1 MKNLNELNV
10 LYMENDLDAIDDAVR
25 VLDEHFKE
33 SFTGTTAE
41 EAVRIF
47 KDVFIDLIVANI
59 DTADVGA
66 VKFMTAIKRNAPEFP
81 MIALSAKPEAQARAA
96 LGKLTVEA
104 VLPLPLDVK
113 RLGEKIVELQSAIT
127 AFASKRP
134 DRQKDENPTA
144 SMGVSEAIDQY
155 FIYITHELTA
165 YDKERPGER
174 RMDYFLMK
182 PFLMTAFNQFK
193 AMDATLEDERIKQAR
208 WRMEKAAQLWQVMV
222 RKTTGSVEQ
231 IYEEVFLKK
240 QVDYLRLLH
249 ESEELI
255 DAMSKGRGELG
266 TVTKQLESAKEEV
279 KHQKGEAKAAAEA
292 LFKKLNARNVDLVHK
307 LSEQK
312 KRFDAVQDEMRAL
325 WEANRD
331 SFVETFKTKVDLVR
345 NDLIET
351 LGLLAFRFDQQLWRR
366 AKLSE
371 PIRNFFAESRIE
383 GIFSSK
389 TFLEYFVGNVDT
401 ALAGEQLKKLVRYLN
416 DYNKKNKIPIAL
428 LGSDTLELTRLKGQI
443 EKLDSILKVMP
454 FTDPDAL
461 FKAHEKEPFWV
472 VIADFYATGRLGGV
486 EFIEAFKG
494 RFPKASEEVA
504 FAVNLPGRDA
514 RREYQRALGAGV
526 KHILDRDMNQDALS
540 AKLLQIL

>member
-1 MKNLNELNV
+1 MKKLNELNV

-47 KDVFIDLIVANI
+47 KDMFIDLIVANI
-59 DTADVGA
+59 DTAEVGA
-66 VKFMTAIKRNAPEFP
+66 VKFMAAVRKNAPEFP
-81 MIALSAKPEAQARAA
+81 MIALSAKPTAEARAF
-96 LGKLTVEA
+96 LGKLQVDA

-113 RLGEKIVELQSAIT
+113 RLGEQIT
-127 AFASKRP
+127 ALTEQIAAFANKRP
-134 DRQKDENPTA
+134 DRKKEENPES
-144 SMGVSEAIDQY
+144 SMGVSEAIDRY
-155 FIYITHELTA
+155 FVYITHELAA
-165 YDKERPGER
+165 YDQERPGER

-182 PFLMTAFNQFK
+182 PFLMTAFNQFR
-193 AMDATLEDERIKQAR
+193 AMDVTLEDDRIKQAR

-240 QVDYLRLLH
+240 QVPYLTLLQ
-249 ESEELI
+249 ESETLI
-255 DAMSKGRGELG
+255 DAMNKGRGELAA
-266 TVTKQLESAKEEV
+266 VTKQLEAAKEEI
-279 KHQKGEAKAAAEA
+279 KFQKGEAKAEAES
-292 LFKKLNARNVDLVHK
+292 LYKKLNARNVDLVHK

-312 KRFDAVQDEMRAL
+312 KRFDEVHDEMRAQ

-331 SFVETFKTKVDLVR
+331 NFVETFKTKVDMVR

-366 AKLSE
+366 AKISE

-389 TFLEYFVGNVDT
+389 TFLEYFVSNVDT
-401 ALAGEQLKKLVRYLN
+401 ALAGEQLKKLVKYLN
-416 DYNKKNKIPIAL
+416 DFNKKNKIPIAL
-428 LGSDTLELTRLKGQI
+428 LGSDAIELTRLKGQI
-443 EKLDSILKVMP
+443 EKLDAILKVVP
-454 FTDPDAL
+454 FTNPEAL
-461 FKAHEKEPFWV
+461 IKAHEKEPFWV
-472 VIADFYATGRLGGV
+472 VVCDFYATHKMTALTFFELFRGH
-486 EFIEAFKG
+486 
-494 RFPKASEEVA
+494 FPKAYEEVT

-514 RREYQRALGAGV
+514 RREYQQSMSAGI
-526 KHILDRDMNQDALS
+526 KHILDRDMNQDTLS